1 MIIKFD
7 RKNKLKEGVKVAIT
21 KKKDLK
27 QNKYHSRQRGSDLKD
42 KKMEEGG
49 IKKQF

>member
-7 RKNKLKEGVKVAIT
+7 RKNKLKEGVKLQQ

-42 KKMEEGG
+42 KKIEEGG